1 MFSQFSACRLVLACT
16 LAFAFVL
23 PASAAGSSDLAQWAD
38 ALGLDM
44 DVSYS
49 GTRVMQTQQGNISM
63 LERRAPGK
71 QRMEMSM
78 GGMNAVMIIRED
90 RKAAY
95 TLMPDFG
102 MYRETSLSEAQSQT
116 GNNLDLSSVDKV
128 GREKL
133 DGSMTTKY
141 AVSFSD
147 GNGRGDGFMWVS
159 DDGIAIKMDMTYTSS
174 GASGQ
179 RIEMMLKD
187 VNIARQP
194 DELFEVPESYR
205 PMNMANMG
213 AMMGSGAPGQS
224 APQQQ
229 APQQNRQDEP
239 GFAKE
244 LGDAASD
251 EAQAGV
257 EDGVRDQ
264 VRKGIRGIFG
274 R

>member
-1 MFSQFSACRLVLACT
+1 MFSQSSVRRIASAFAVVLAT
-16 LAFAFVL
+16 AL

-49 GTRVMQTQQGNISM
+49 GTRVMTSQQGNISM
-63 LERRAPGK
+63 MERRAPGK

-90 RKAAY
+90 REAAY

-102 MYRETSLSEAQSQT
+102 MYRETSLAEAQSQT
-116 GNNLDLSSVDKV
+116 GNNLDLSSVDEV

-133 DGSMTTKY
+133 DGVMTTKY

-147 GNGRGDGFMWVS
+147 GDGNGEGFMWVS
-159 DDGIAIKMDMTYTSS
+159 DDGIGVKMDMTYSS
-174 GASGQ
+174 RGAKGQ
-179 RIEMMLKD
+179 RIEMLLTD
-187 VNIARQP
+187 VKIGRQP
-194 DELFEVPESYR
+194 DDLFEVPANYK

-213 AMMGSGAPGQS
+213 AMMGGGAQS
-224 APQQQ
+224 PAASQQQ
-229 APQQNRQDEP
+229 TPRQSREEEP
-239 GFAKE
+239 AFAEE
-244 LGDAASD
+244 LGDAAAD
-251 EAQAGV
+251 EAKAGV

>member
-1 MFSQFSACRLVLACT
+1 MFSQSTLRRIASAFTIALVA
-16 LAFAFVL
+16 VL
-23 PASAAGSSDLAQWAD
+23 PAHAAGSSDLAQWAD

-44 DVSYS
+44 NVSYS
-49 GTRVMQTQQGNISM
+49 GTRTMQTDEGNISM

-90 RKAAY
+90 REAAY

-102 MYRETSLSEAQSQT
+102 MYRETSLAEAQTQT
-116 GNNLDLSSVDKV
+116 GNNLDLSNVSKV

-133 DGSMTTKY
+133 DGAMTTKY

-147 GNGRGDGFMWVS
+147 RNGKGDGFMWVS
-159 DDGIAIKMDMTYTSS
+159 DDGIGVKMDMTYTSR
-174 GASGQ
+174 GAKGQ
-179 RIEMMLKD
+179 RIEMTLTD
-187 VNIARQP
+187 VKVGRQA
-194 DELFEVPESYR
+194 DDLFEVPASYK

-213 AMMGSGAPGQS
+213 AMMGAGAPPS
-224 APQQQ
+224 AATQQ
-229 APQQNRQDEP
+229 APRQPAEEEP
-239 GFAKE
+239 DFAEE
-244 LGDAASD
+244 LGDAAAD

-257 EDGVRDQ
+257 EEGVRDQ